1 MKENWLEI
9 LLNKLI
15 EKGWKPRWLK
25 HKIFSVQRTPDDMI
39 YFDWWFW
46 LERCYDFRR
55 LTSKESGLWQ
65 FVCENNLIQTEHWC
79 FIDNWERAKNVFYK
93 IDTYDEEWDVIQTW
107 DMEWDKFI
115 WINEY
120 EYRLIESALC
130 DEDKLEKFLLENIKI
145 S

>member
-1 MKENWLEI
+1 MELAN
-9 LLNKLI
+9 LLQRLI
-15 EKGWKPRWLK
+15 EKGWKPRWEYDTLMGYWQSRWK
-25 HKIFSVQRTPDDMI
+25 KIFC
-39 YFDWWFW
+39 FW
-46 LERCYDFRR
+46 VLWEVNYSLRE
-55 LTSKESGLWQ
+55 LVSKESGLWQ
-65 FVCENNLIQTEHWC
+65 FVCENNLIQTEHWY

-130 DEDKLEKFLLENIKI
+130 DEEDLEKFLLDSIKV
-145 S
+145 

>member
-1 MKENWLEI
+1 MEE

-15 EKGWKPRWLK
+15 EKGWRPFGF
-25 HKIFSVQRTPDDMI
+25 IVQNIRKWPYDSRY
-39 YFDWWFW
+39 YFFENCAGWKS
-46 LERCYDFRR
+46 LRE
-55 LTSKESGLWQ
+55 LVSKESGLWQ
-65 FVCENNLIQTEHWC
+65 FVCENNLIQTEHWW